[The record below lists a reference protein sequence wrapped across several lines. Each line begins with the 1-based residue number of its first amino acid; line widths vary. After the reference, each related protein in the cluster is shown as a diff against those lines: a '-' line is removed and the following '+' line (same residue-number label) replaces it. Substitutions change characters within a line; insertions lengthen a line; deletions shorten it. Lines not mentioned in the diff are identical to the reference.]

1 MENRKR
7 IGVALAIYAALGLL
21 IWTTMSGAPIRLWGG
36 QISFWAFT
44 LAIVAFFAVKT
55 VLHWKAGQ
63 IRQKKSSPESIQ
75 GWRE

>member
-21 IWTTMSGAPIRLWGG
+21 IWTTMSDVPIRIWGG
-36 QISFWAFT
+36 HISIRAFT

-63 IRQKKSSPESIQ
+63 IRAEKE
-75 GWRE
+75 

>member
-21 IWTTMSGAPIRLWGG
+21 IWTTMSDVPIRVGG
-36 QISFWAFT
+36 GHISIRAFT

-63 IRQKKSSPESIQ
+63 IRTKEKNL
-75 GWRE
+75 

>member
-21 IWTTMSGAPIRLWGG
+21 IWTTMSDAPIRIWGG
-36 QISFWAFT
+36 QISFRAFT
-44 LAIVAFFAVKT
+44 LALVAFFAVKT

-63 IRQKKSSPESIQ
+63 IRAEKE
-75 GWRE
+75 